1 MNGKNALESFSL
13 LVVSA
18 LMCRSSVSLVRLRA
32 GYRPLY
38 GQGFSGSRPAISW
51 GWSDDLR
58 LEQAEEGAT
67 EQRLNPEGYMRMR
80 KEEEDVKR
88 SEQGGA
94 AILVKG
100 RRRKPKGSLTI
111 ACSRAR

>member
-1 MNGKNALESFSL
+1 
-13 LVVSA
+13 
-18 LMCRSSVSLVRLRA
+18 
-32 GYRPLY
+32 
-38 GQGFSGSRPAISW
+38 
-51 GWSDDLR
+51 
-58 LEQAEEGAT
+58 
-67 EQRLNPEGYMRMR
+67 MRMR

-88 SEQGGA
+88 SGQGGA